1 MTTAYELR
9 GSRKPEEHGRGL
21 WMLVMYPI
29 TEDSLAFW
37 DERQTYESLKSL
49 PLRTIE
55 VAFGVGAMWKVSGEM
70 LDAWHLSCSQM
81 P

>member
-37 DERQTYESLKSL
+37 DERQT
-49 PLRTIE
+49 
-55 VAFGVGAMWKVSGEM
+55 
-70 LDAWHLSCSQM
+70 
-81 P
+81 